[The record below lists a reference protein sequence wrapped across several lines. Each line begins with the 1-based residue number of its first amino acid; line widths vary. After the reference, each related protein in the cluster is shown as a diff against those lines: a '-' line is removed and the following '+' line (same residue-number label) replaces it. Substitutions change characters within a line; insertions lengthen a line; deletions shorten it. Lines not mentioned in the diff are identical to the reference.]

1 MKNLTKYLLLASL
14 LLISSCNNT
23 TQKKDSAKASSLK
36 SEKLHPLRNGFSIFT
51 LGSNIK
57 DYSKSVKLIK
67 EGFHKASYE
76 VTDSNLLTINK
87 DLKVDAI
94 TLNTWD
100 GYIELIDVTVLDPYK
115 EKFLDLLIGAYG
127 NKKKEKG
134 KLLYAWYFKDAPR
147 LFVTYKLNDY
157 EYKNGSPK
165 ARARFIR
172 SIGKTEPNEEQ
183 VDKAKSNINDI

>member
-76 VTDSNLLTINK
+76 VTDSNLLTINEG
-87 DLKVDAI
+87 LKVDAI

-127 NKKKEKG
+127 TGNNKPG
-134 KLLYAWYFKDAPR
+134 DKLNVWYFRDIPR
-147 LFVTYKLNDY
+147 LFVKYDLDDY
-157 EYKNGSPK
+157 GSKK
-165 ARARFIR
+165 AIARFIR
-172 SIGKTEPNEEQ
+172 SIGKTEPSEEL
-183 VDKAKSNINDI
+183 VDQAKNNINDI